1 METDPFK
8 ILQEY
13 ACYPSVST
21 DSSYAEGMLQSRDF
35 ATKKLSDLGFEVKII
50 ETDWHP
56 IILAE
61 RMAPEGSPHIVVYGH
76 YDVQPADPFEKWV
89 SPPFEPTLRDG
100 RLYGRG
106 TADNKGP
113 TAVQFAA
120 FARVLEKHPDLPLR
134 VTWLI
139 EGEEETGSPSF
150 PKFLDDYGDVLRKAD
165 FVVLSDTGI
174 PDHEN
179 MVITTGLR
187 GMSAIQIELTGP
199 RTDLHS
205 GVHGGAI
212 MNPIQ
217 ALTEICASLHDAD
230 GRVNVPGFY
239 DDLIEPEDW
248 ERDELKRL
256 PVDFDVYKEFLGVPS
271 FFTPPGYNPFEAI
284 RFGST
289 LEFNGIGGGYQ
300 GEGSKTII
308 PSTAF
313 AKITCRLVPNQD
325 IKKIVKSLEA
335 TIRARLPEG
344 VQLRFIDQEGG
355 GPYHVVPPGR
365 PNTPEDQPE
374 ALKRGYAAAEKAIAA
389 SFGKPALY
397 LREGG
402 SVPIIGQIKEKTG
415 LDSVMIGIF
424 IPQDNLHAPNESF
437 DLAFMERATAMYQRF
452 FSEMAGV

>member
-1 METDPFK
+1 METDPLK
-8 ILQEY
+8 LLQEY
-13 ACYPSVST
+13 ATYPSVST
-21 DSSYAEGMLQSRDF
+21 DSSYSEGMVAARDF
-35 ATKKLSDLGFEVKII
+35 AVEKLAELGFSVKIVD
-50 ETDWHP
+50 TAWHP
-56 IILAE
+56 IILAD
-61 RMAPEGSPHIVVYGH
+61 RDAPDGSPHIIVYGH
-76 YDVQPADPFEKWV
+76 YDVQPADPFDKWI
-89 SPPFEPTLRDG
+89 SPPFEPTVRDG

-120 FARVLEKHPDLPLR
+120 FARVLKDNPELPLR
-134 VTWLI
+134 ITWLI

-150 PKFLDDYGDVLRKAD
+150 PQFLDDYGDQLRSAD

-187 GMSAIQIELTGP
+187 GMSAIQIEVTGP

-205 GVHGGAI
+205 GIHGGAI

-217 ALTEICASLHDAD
+217 ALTEVCASLHDAD

-239 DDLIEPEDW
+239 DDLLEPEDW
-248 ERDELKRL
+248 EREELKKL
-256 PVDFDVYKEFLGVPS
+256 PVDLDAYQEFLGVSS
-271 FFTPPGYNPFEAI
+271 FFTPPGYDPFEAI
-284 RFGST
+284 RFGAT

-313 AKITCRLVPNQD
+313 AKITCRLVANQD
-325 IKKIVKSLEA
+325 IKKIVKALEE
-335 TIRARLPEG
+335 TIKARLPEG
-344 VQLRFIDQEGG
+344 VQLTFIDQEGG
-355 GPYHVVPPGR
+355 GPYNVVPPGR
-365 PNTPEDQPE
+365 TNTPEDQPE
-374 ALKRGYAAAEKAIAA
+374 ALKRGYAAVEKAMIDT
-389 SFGKPALY
+389 FGKPALY

-402 SVPIIGQIKEKTG
+402 SVPIIGQIKKKTG

-424 IPQDNLHAPNESF
+424 VPQDYLHAPNESF
-437 DLAFMERATAMYQRF
+437 DLAFMERATEMYQRF
-452 FSEMAGV
+452 FEAMAGV